1 MWSTSTSLLPNT
13 SFHKINTKN
22 LSIWEVSYTASAIF
36 LNIDQAGQVGELPDV
51 YAKCCIQCENH
62 NTGLSWV
69 RGLFHWTSFT
79 RFCMAAK
86 EKTKKELT
94 ITWDQLQGTQ
104 QEEPPQGQ
112 EGELESQ
119 EYYHLYFHCF
129 HFCSFSSSFFL
140 SLKLAGVVCLYSF
153 FLLIKAI
160 NAV

>member
-1 MWSTSTSLLPNT
+1 MLHSVREPQHWFILGKRVVPLDIFYPILHGSQGEDQEGADHHLL
-13 SFHKINTKN
+13 H
-22 LSIWEVSYTASAIF
+22 
-36 LNIDQAGQVGELPDV
+36 
-51 YAKCCIQCENH
+51 
-62 NTGLSWV
+62 
-69 RGLFHWTSFT
+69 
-79 RFCMAAK
+79 
-86 EKTKKELT
+86 
-94 ITWDQLQGTQ
+94 WDQLQGTQ